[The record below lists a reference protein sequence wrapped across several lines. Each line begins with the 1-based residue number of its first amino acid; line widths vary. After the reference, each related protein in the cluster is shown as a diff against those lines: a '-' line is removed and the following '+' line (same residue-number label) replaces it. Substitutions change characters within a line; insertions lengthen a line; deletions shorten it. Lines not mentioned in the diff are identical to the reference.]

1 MQKLVIEGSL
11 PTLNEQIYADRSKR
25 IAGAEKKKQA
35 TAIVAL
41 YAKAQLKE
49 ITEKVDIT
57 CTWYCENRRKDKD
70 NIASGLKYILDG
82 LQESGVL
89 KNDGWKEIGNI
100 QHFFEVDKTY
110 PRVEVVFTEA

>member
-11 PTLNEQIYADRSKR
+11 PTLNEQINADRSNR
-25 IAGAEKKKQA
+25 FVGAEKKREA
-35 TAIVAL
+35 TQIVAL

-82 LQESGVL
+82 LQEAKKL

-100 QHFFEVDKTY
+100 QHYFEVDKTY